1 MKKFSFSV
9 IVLALLLLSSFGSA
23 ANSAFYQLNVSSSSY
38 TPSTIYAGNEVSIA
52 VSIYNKSTAGAS
64 DVLLTLE
71 PGHYFDEVDV
81 IKTIDR
87 IDAKDT
93 KTVAFK
99 VQALDNVPAGA
110 YNFSL
115 KLEYGEGDGKV
126 TEYQAIV
133 VTVSEIYRVAV
144 ENLGV
149 SDYYPHIGDTV
160 KIKANVKNTGS
171 IQARNVTGELSL
183 IGADD
188 FGKFIVISD
197 TVKEAQGILPGA
209 NLELEF
215 EVKPSEK
222 IEPGVYSFKITGNCL
237 DCDSSAS
244 EKFALHVYGR
254 PELFI
259 SSIDYSIK
267 GRDTKDLMQGDNFSF
282 SIQLDN
288 EGKESVKKLIIEIMP
303 GDSLAGS
310 VKSYVG
316 SIDADDSSAGLF
328 DLMVKP
334 DAAVGDHSIGIKIS
348 YEDEMGKLQSIEDSF
363 TVSTKAMPEASPLIP
378 YVLVI
383 VVLVLLYFIIK
394 MIFRQLQIRKL

>member
-244 EKFALHVYGR
+244 EKFALHIYGR

-259 SSIDYSIK
+259 SSIDYSI
-267 GRDTKDLMQGDNFSF
+267 
-282 SIQLDN
+282 
-288 EGKESVKKLIIEIMP
+288 
-303 GDSLAGS
+303 
-310 VKSYVG
+310 
-316 SIDADDSSAGLF
+316 
-328 DLMVKP
+328 
-334 DAAVGDHSIGIKIS
+334 
-348 YEDEMGKLQSIEDSF
+348 
-363 TVSTKAMPEASPLIP
+363 
-378 YVLVI
+378 
-383 VVLVLLYFIIK
+383 
-394 MIFRQLQIRKL
+394 